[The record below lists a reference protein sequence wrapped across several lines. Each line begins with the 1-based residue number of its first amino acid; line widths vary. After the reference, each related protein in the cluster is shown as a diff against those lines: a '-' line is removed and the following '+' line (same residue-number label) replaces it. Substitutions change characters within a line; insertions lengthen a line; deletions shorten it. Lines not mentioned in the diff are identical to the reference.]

1 MAQGFKPASECADC
15 RLCKRWQSPTPGNGS
30 FPIDQIVQEVV
41 RRVRAGGGIPV
52 PVGVSARHCH
62 LNRDAMDVL
71 FGPGSELT
79 PCRDLY
85 QPGAY
90 AAKETVSVVGPRL
103 RAIERVRILGPMRGY
118 TQVELARTDAIG
130 LGLDPP
136 VRDSGDL
143 EGAQPITLVG
153 PGGAITQP
161 VAIRAARHIHFSPSD
176 IARLGLEG
184 RQAVRVRV
192 EGEKGLIFE
201 NVRLKIDDSFIP
213 ELHLDTD
220 DANAADLVCS
230 DTIHIEL

>member
-1 MAQGFKPASECADC
+1 
-15 RLCKRWQSPTPGNGS
+15 
-30 FPIDQIVQEVV
+30 
-41 RRVRAGGGIPV
+41 
-52 PVGVSARHCH
+52 
-62 LNRDAMDVL
+62 
-71 FGPGSELT
+71 
-79 PCRDLY
+79 
-85 QPGAY
+85 
-90 AAKETVSVVGPRL
+90 
-103 RAIERVRILGPMRGY
+103 MRGY

-136 VRDSGDL
+136 IRNSGDL
-143 EGAQPITLVG
+143 KGAQPITLVG

-176 IARLGLEG
+176 IARLELEG

-192 EGEKGLIFE
+192 GGEKGLIFE

-230 DTIHIEL
+230 DTVRIEV